1 MESSQTINKLVSFQ
15 LFKNVYEIRSR
26 SEKPA
31 RVQNSNVCADIS
43 RPSLPKPIYFHDHE
57 PKKKIW
63 IPALAKPMTYCMKLR
78 QVFSC
83 HLPQ

>member
-1 MESSQTINKLVSFQ
+1 MENSQAINKLVSFQ
-15 LFKNVYEIRSR
+15 LFKHVYEIRGR

-31 RVQNSNVCADIS
+31 RVQNSNVCADNL
-43 RPSLPKPIYFHDHE
+43 RPSQPIPIYFHDHE
-57 PKKKIW
+57 PKNIW
-63 IPALAKPMTYCMKLR
+63 IPTLPKLMTYCMKLR